1 MRMRLSAA
9 YKGVNALL
17 MKEGAHDFRSGQKF
31 DHIVFF
37 GENVDIHHI
46 FPKKWCEDKKI
57 KPEVYDSI
65 INKTPLSYRTNR
77 IIGGGAPSMY
87 ISRLES
93 GNAETPPIL
102 PQNLDRYL
110 TSHLISPALLRSN
123 DFQSFMED
131 RQARLLKLIEQ
142 ATGQAAY
149 RGEAPEDEAE
159 TDAET
164 AEAELTMIA
173 A

>member
-1 MRMRLSAA
+1 
-9 YKGVNALL
+9 
-17 MKEGAHDFRSGQKF
+17 
-31 DHIVFF
+31 
-37 GENVDIHHI
+37 
-46 FPKKWCEDKKI
+46 
-57 KPEVYDSI
+57 
-65 INKTPLSYRTNR
+65 
-77 IIGGGAPSMY
+77 
-87 ISRLES
+87 
-93 GNAETPPIL
+93 
-102 PQNLDRYL
+102 
-110 TSHLISPALLRSN
+110 
-123 DFQSFMED
+123 MED